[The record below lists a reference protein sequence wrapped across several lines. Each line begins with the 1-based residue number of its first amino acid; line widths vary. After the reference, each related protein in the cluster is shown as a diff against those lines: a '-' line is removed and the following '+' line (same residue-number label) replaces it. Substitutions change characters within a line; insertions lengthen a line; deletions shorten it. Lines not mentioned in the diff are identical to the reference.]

1 MLELGSTSSA
11 SITQQSGSASMTGKQ
26 TTTTTSIIPVFQDLG
41 GSYEPHW
48 IHEVVLS
55 GVREE
60 CGVALKLERRE
71 DLAARFST
79 QGGVVVATGGLGPGE
94 EQLFRE
100 LPLQQTRRMVL
111 LHLSDESNN
120 HDTSIYER
128 FGAVYRNYYRA
139 NVDQSV
145 AYLSPEE
152 EPHEPSHARELKAGS
167 SADVFWMPL
176 GYGMRLLKNPSLMTP
191 PSSRPLLF
199 SWSGSTSGK
208 EDRTKMLQA
217 LADAPDV
224 LERGYLDKFDNFNS
238 GGKDTPSSYTAMLY
252 NSSIIPCPRGM
263 LALLTAWRVW
273 SSCIVCRPREKEAL
287 SDWHSCSCWVIWYAD
302 MHGFDGCCRNS
313 PLCTSTC
320 VEHGRAGCIS
330 EAASASLSQLHSST
344 VGM

>member
-11 SITQQSGSASMTGKQ
+11 STAQQSSSPSIIGKTS
-26 TTTTTSIIPVFQDLG
+26 TTTNSVIPVFADLG
-41 GSYEPHW
+41 NSYEPHW

-71 DLAARFST
+71 DLANLVGT
-79 QGGVVVATGGLGPGE
+79 QGGVVVATGGLGSGE
-94 EQLFRE
+94 EQLLRD
-100 LPLQQTRRMVL
+100 LPLQQTQRMVL

-145 AYLSPEE
+145 SYLSSEDE
-152 EPHEPSHARELKAGS
+152 DSEASHARELKAGS

-176 GYGMRLLKNPSLMTP
+176 GYGMRLLKNPSLMSP
-191 PSSRPLLF
+191 ASLRPLLF
-199 SWSGSTSGK
+199 SWSGSTIGK

-217 LADAPDV
+217 LREAPDV
-224 LERGYLDKFDNFNS
+224 LERSYLDKFDNFNS

-263 LALLTAWRVW
+263 LASPSAWRVVIQQHLA
-273 SSCIVCRPREKEAL
+273 SPRQ
-287 SDWHSCSCWVIWYAD
+287 
-302 MHGFDGCCRNS
+302 RNGV
-313 PLCTSTC
+313 LKCLIC
-320 VEHGRAGCIS
+320 
-330 EAASASLSQLHSST
+330 
-344 VGM
+344 